1 MRGGNQDKRLQLNE
15 NRIRQQHHHEA
26 NQFRT
31 ESKQFSEKERETEH
45 QKRITNMTRTEWER
59 AWTAKREKEKGKSE
73 LGTVEA
79 PSQPASQQPN
89 QQHPASRLK
98 RVLGKKRES
107 EFIQKCVC
115 KCQKFNTL
123 TESTSHSLS
132 HFLSAESES
141 SSHCLAPLQPLWP
154 LGASVRVLL
163 LPTAAPQTT
172 CHLLPPPPK
181 KRRKSEGRR
190 KLSGR
195 LVKTLKAAAASFVGT
210 TQTVSHVNGQLKC
223 R

>member
-1 MRGGNQDKRLQLNE
+1 MNWVQWRR
-15 NRIRQQHHHEA
+15 
-26 NQFRT
+26 
-31 ESKQFSEKERETEH
+31 
-45 QKRITNMTRTEWER
+45 
-59 AWTAKREKEKGKSE
+59 
-73 LGTVEA
+73 
-79 PSQPASQQPN
+79 PSQPAAKPAASSQQ
-89 QQHPASRLK
+89 AGESARK
-98 RVLGKKRES
+98 EKRES

-123 TESTSHSLS
+123 TESTPHSLS

-195 LVKTLKAAAASFVGT
+195 LVKTLKAAAAAASFVGT